1 MVRTADEA
9 WPDDWRHTQARV
21 AGSDGLMAAAT
32 GIALGIALGL
42 AAWTAIAAAVWL
54 AVH

>member
-9 WPDDWRHTQARV
+9 WADDWQHGQSGA
-21 AGSDGLMAAAT
+21 AGSDGLLGAAT

-42 AAWTAIAAAVWL
+42 AAWAVIAGAVWL

>member
-1 MVRTADEA
+1 MVRTADDA
-9 WPDDWRHTQARV
+9 WSEDWPNGQPGM
-21 AGSDGLMAAAT
+21 AGSDGLLGAAT

-42 AAWTAIAAAVWL
+42 TAWAVIAAAVWL